1 MYAVIGITGKVGG
14 STARALLNEGDK
26 VRGIVRNTAKAV
38 AWRAAGVELTVA
50 DMTDAAA
57 LEAGLRGVEGAFV
70 MIPPNFAPSAGFPEA
85 RAIVAALRKAIS
97 VARPPKVVYLS
108 SVGAHRQS
116 GLGLITQLHILE
128 EELGSLPIPSAFIRA
143 AWFMENYQW
152 DVDSAR
158 ERGEID
164 AFLSPVDR
172 AIPMVATEDIGRLAA
187 KTLQQEWD
195 GNRILELE
203 GPARYSPL
211 DAANVFSRLLNREVI
226 AKPVP
231 RSEWAALFEKQGMA
245 RDRTRPRIE
254 MLDGFNSGWIDFE
267 GAGTEHLLGRRTL
280 DEVLQEAVRR

>member
-164 AFLSPVDR
+164 AFLSPVGLRDSDGSDR
-172 AIPMVATEDIGRLAA
+172 GHRAPSGKDASARVGR
-187 KTLQQEWD
+187 
-195 GNRILELE
+195 
-203 GPARYSPL
+203 
-211 DAANVFSRLLNREVI
+211 
-226 AKPVP
+226 KPH
-231 RSEWAALFEKQGMA
+231 
-245 RDRTRPRIE
+245 PRIGGPGPLLSTRCGE
-254 MLDGFNSGWIDFE
+254 CILPSSESG
-267 GAGTEHLLGRRTL
+267 GHRQTSPPQRVGS
-280 DEVLQEAVRR
+280 AV

>member
-1 MYAVIGITGKVGG
+1 MYALIGITGKVGG
-14 STARALLNEGDK
+14 STARALLNDGDR
-26 VRGIVRNTAKAV
+26 VRGIVRNTATAV
-38 AWRAAGVELTVA
+38 AWRAAGVELSVA

-70 MIPPNFAPSAGFPEA
+70 MIPPNFAPADGFPET

-97 VARPPKVVYLS
+97 AARPPKVVYLS
-108 SVGAHRQS
+108 SVGAHQKS

-128 EELGSLPIPSAFIRA
+128 EELGSLAIPSAFLRA

-152 DVDSAR
+152 DVDPAR

-172 AIPMVATEDIGRLAA
+172 AIPMVATQDIGRLAA

-195 GNRILELE
+195 GNRVLELE

-211 DAANVFSRLLNREVI
+211 DAAAAFSRLLNRHVI
-226 AKPVP
+226 AKSVP
-231 RSEWAALFEKQGMA
+231 RGEWAALFEKQGMVP
-245 RDRTRPRIE
+245 DRTKPRIE

-267 GAGTEHLLGRRTL
+267 RSGAEHVSGRRTL
-280 DEVLQEAVRR
+280 EEVLQEGLRR

>member
-14 STARALLNEGDK
+14 STARALLNDGDK
-26 VRGIVRNTAKAV
+26 VRGVVRNTAKAV
-38 AWRAAGVELTVA
+38 AWRAAGVDLALAEIN
-50 DMTDAAA
+50 DAAA
-57 LEAGLRGVEGAFV
+57 LEAAMCDVEGAFV
-70 MIPPNFAPSAGFPEA
+70 MIPPNFAPAEGFPET
-85 RAIVAALRKAIS
+85 RTIVAALRKAIS
-97 VARPPKVVYLS
+97 AALPPKVVYLS
-108 SVGAHRQS
+108 SVGAHRKN

-187 KTLQQEWD
+187 KTLQQEWAD
-195 GNRILELE
+195 NRFLELE

-211 DAANVFSRLLNREVI
+211 DAAAVFSIHLNKQVI
-226 AKPVP
+226 AKPVA
-231 RSEWAALFEKQGMA
+231 REEWASLFEKQGMA
-245 RDRTRPRIE
+245 PDRTGPRIE
-254 MLDGFNSGWIDFE
+254 MLDGFNAGWIDFQRV
-267 GAGTEHLLGRRTL
+267 GTEHVLGRTTL
-280 DEVLQEAVRR
+280 DEVLQVTIRR